1 MRGVGVAVTAIA
13 VMTAL
18 TGCGGGGDSA
28 GAAGGRAT
36 ATARAADKPARDEVT
51 VTAVRSDVRAAAAA
65 ADMGRRLIF
74 ADRDT
79 FQTPCRVLGVLR
91 TEDVPKRGAVDSV
104 TAVLKARG
112 WGHMQPVSSED
123 GQVWHLEKNGWR
135 MFLGVGET
143 PSGTGILFDASGKAC
158 GVPMPSRPA
167 VSGPAE
173 RPVLP

>member
-1 MRGVGVAVTAIA
+1 MTAIA

-18 TGCGGGGDSA
+18 TGCGGGGDGV
-28 GAAGGRAT
+28 GAADERAT
-36 ATARAADKPARDEVT
+36 ATARAADKPTGDEVT

-65 ADMGRRLIF
+65 AEMGRRLIF
-74 ADRDT
+74 ADRDA

-112 WGHMQPVSSED
+112 WGHMQQVPSED
-123 GQVWHLEKNGWR
+123 GQVWLLEKSGWR
-135 MFLGVGET
+135 MFVGAGKAPE
-143 PSGTGILFDASGKAC
+143 GAGILFDASGKAC